1 MVEISWGKAL
11 GYGARYIVYIIV
23 WAIIGAIIVVAGGLM
38 IWGSVNVTYNSVT
51 DQWEMT
57 DLNIGG
63 LIAGVVVIVI
73 GEVVVILGAISS
85 YFKLMS
91 RLIAETIPGAQ
102 SHPPPP

>member
-11 GYGARYIVYIIV
+11 GYGARYIVYIIL
-23 WAIIGAIIVVAGGLM
+23 WAIIGAIIIAAGGLM
-38 IWGSVNVTYNSVT
+38 IWASVNITYNSVT
-51 DQWEMT
+51 EQWEST

-63 LIAGVVVIVI
+63 LIAGVIVIVI

-91 RLIAETIPGAQ
+91 KLITETIPAAQ